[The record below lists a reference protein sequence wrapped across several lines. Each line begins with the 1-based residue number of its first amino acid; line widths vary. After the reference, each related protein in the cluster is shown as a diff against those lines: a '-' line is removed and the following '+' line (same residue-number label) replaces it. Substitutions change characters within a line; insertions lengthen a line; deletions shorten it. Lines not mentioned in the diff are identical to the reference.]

1 MGPPPWRP
9 DSEFAGVQEHQLK
22 GIKDLGEKGKGSSVA
37 WAFLG
42 APSRGPSL
50 GQLLSAA
57 SATRPPAAPHLC
69 QYLFLYQPPAAW
81 YLLKGQEQTWPTLL
95 SASCLAFL
103 CGPPGL

>member
-9 DSEFAGVQEHQLK
+9 DSESAGVQEHQLK

-42 APSRGPSL
+42 AASRGPSL

-57 SATRPPAAPHLC
+57 SGR
-69 QYLFLYQPPAAW
+69 
-81 YLLKGQEQTWPTLL
+81 
-95 SASCLAFL
+95 
-103 CGPPGL
+103 PPGLLLLLTFVNIYLFISLPAFSSLVFA